1 NDDNIIPHLTHPL
14 IQYNNNKSKEVINT
28 PNALH
33 SLTTLSIYK
42 IGTHLSQEND
52 QQTLA
57 IRSGSIECLGNI
69 QFWGDAS
76 DQSELDN
83 ANYTGVFVIAIST
96 ASGSGEEDDG
106 EIKDGLN
113 YISEFI
119 RCLNKGKQNSFP
131 PQPLLAHRSYEQIEE
146 EGGNEEI
153 DSQLINKA
161 FSGNIKNS
169 ANRAKLAVL
178 NYFIEQGNPK
188 PDWYQE
194 DQDEEYQDQEEEQ
207 EAEQDND
214 VSYLNAYLDPFQ
226 DVMIDA
232 TELIYDLDDY
242 EPLHPLDQYESDEP
256 SDPPDAPDAPE
267 SSDIIKKAM
276 KISTN
281 LLLIYVQISLIDFV
295 SIFDL
300 QESDYQLLQI
310 TPDLPDILDAIDPPD
325 APEAPDAVE

>member
-14 IQYNNNKSKEVINT
+14 IY
-28 PNALH
+28 
-33 SLTTLSIYK
+33 
-42 IGTHLSQEND
+42 THLSQEND
-52 QQTLA
+52 QQTLVL
-57 IRSGSIECLGNI
+57 RSGSGCCLWHI
-69 QFWGDAS
+69 QFWGDES
-76 DQSELDN
+76 VQSELIN
-83 ANYTGVFVIAIST
+83 VGYARVLVIAIST

-113 YISEFI
+113 NISEFI

-146 EGGNEEI
+146 EGENEEI

-188 PDWYQE
+188 PDCTIILVFAYQILVIQAF
-194 DQDEEYQDQEEEQ
+194 DIMQLNIHMFHHASYQG
-207 EAEQDND
+207 

-242 EPLHPLDQYESDEP
+242 EPLDPLDQYESDEP
-256 SDPPDAPDAPE
+256 SEPPDAPDAPE
-267 SSDIIKKAM
+267 SSDITQKTK

-281 LLLIYVQISLIDFV
+281 QLLIYVQISLIDFV

-300 QESDYQLLQI
+300 QELDYQQLPI
-310 TPDLPDILDAIDPPD
+310 TPDLPDLLDAIDPPD
-325 APEAPDAVE
+325 ASEAPDAVE